1 MLLCV
6 IIENSEK
13 IFHHF
18 GMPEKLDF
26 FFILNQKNKKK

>member
-1 MLLCV
+1 MLLWV

-26 FFILNQKNKKK
+26 FHFKLINK